1 MEFEFKKEN
10 KDVIIR
16 KQMSEKLMKLYPD
29 KIPIICE
36 KDPRSLMK
44 EIKKTK
50 YLIPKDFAVS
60 QFSLLLRNIIEL
72 NPEEALFLLAKKK
85 YSIVGETRIGD
96 IYERYA
102 NKEDGFLYIVYA
114 EEIFMA
120 GS

>member
-1 MEFEFKKEN
+1 
-10 KDVIIR
+10 
-16 KQMSEKLMKLYPD
+16 MSEKLMEQNTT
-29 KIPIICE
+29 KIPIIWE
-36 KDPRSLMK
+36 KDPRSKMK
-44 EIKKTK
+44 KIEKTK

-114 EEIFMA
+114 EELFK
-120 GS
+120 GSS